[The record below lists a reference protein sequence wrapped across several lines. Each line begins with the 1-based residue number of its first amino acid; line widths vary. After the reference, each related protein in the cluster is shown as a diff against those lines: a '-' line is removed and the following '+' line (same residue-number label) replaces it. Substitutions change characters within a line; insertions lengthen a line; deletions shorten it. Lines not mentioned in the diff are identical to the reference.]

1 METQALLGVF
11 RGSERVL
18 VVLAAS
24 LCIWLGYRLFQSLP
38 TEHNAQGKLEL
49 PGAKLTM
56 SKIGPGVFFAL
67 FGALVLWQAQEHSF
81 ETTTT
86 VAQGDMKQNTRG
98 KYVGPENDPQAAIN
112 VRSDIAILNCMA
124 QMAPAGIGRGEMDAA
139 LHKARVAL
147 LRTAWQPNWSD
158 ADGEALVRGE
168 VPDGPISEVYH
179 ARQSTC
185 PVSEETKR

>member
-1 METQALLGVF
+1 METQILLGVF

-18 VVLAAS
+18 VVLVAS

-49 PGAKLTM
+49 PGVKLTM
-56 SKIGPGVFFAL
+56 SKMGPGVFFAL
-67 FGALVLWQAQEHSF
+67 FGALVLWQAQAHTF

-86 VAQGDMKQNTRG
+86 APLGDVPKTVG
-98 KYVGPENDPQAAIN
+98 KYVGPRNDSQAAIN
-112 VRSDIAILNCMA
+112 VQSDIAILNCMA
-124 QMAPAGIGRGEMDAA
+124 RMAPEGIGRGEMDAA

-158 ADGEALVRGE
+158 ADGKALEQGE
-168 VPDGPISEVYH
+168 IPDGPVGAIYH
-179 ARQSTC
+179 ARQNTC
-185 PVSEETKR
+185 LVSEGAKR